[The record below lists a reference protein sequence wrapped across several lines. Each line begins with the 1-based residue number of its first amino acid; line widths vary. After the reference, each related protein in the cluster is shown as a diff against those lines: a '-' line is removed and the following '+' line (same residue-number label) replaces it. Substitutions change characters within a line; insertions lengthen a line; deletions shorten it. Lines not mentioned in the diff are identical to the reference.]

1 MCISNLGVKTM
12 MKRIDIT
19 ISEIH
24 IKRLKTMAK
33 KTGVSVSELIRRAID
48 DYWEKFE
55 RKGVRK

>member
-1 MCISNLGVKTM
+1 

-33 KTGVSVSELIRRAID
+33 KTGVSVSEVIRRAVD
-48 DYWEKFE
+48 EYWEKFKEKE
-55 RKGVRK
+55 RK